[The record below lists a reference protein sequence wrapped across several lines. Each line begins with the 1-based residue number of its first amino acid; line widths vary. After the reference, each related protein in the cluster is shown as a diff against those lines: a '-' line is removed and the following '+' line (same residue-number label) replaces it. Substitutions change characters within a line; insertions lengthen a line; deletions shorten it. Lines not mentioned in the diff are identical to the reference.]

1 LAEGARSARAARPG
15 KRERLVTAAR
25 ELLYRKGI
33 AGTSLA
39 DIAQAADVPVG
50 NVYYYFKTKNDIV
63 GAVVQTYEDQL
74 HSVIAEV
81 ERRHDGPEAR
91 LEAFLATLTER
102 AVAAA
107 ARYGPQYGCP
117 YGTLSSE
124 LAMRA
129 EGPDPL
135 AAKLMRIQ
143 VDWTEQQLR
152 AAGRSDA
159 RGLAIE
165 LIAAY
170 QGAAVL
176 TSTLGDA
183 ALLTGQTD
191 RLRQRIAELGTRRPV
206 SPPPA

>member
-1 LAEGARSARAARPG
+1 MSGVTDLAASRPG

-25 ELLYRKGI
+25 ELVYRKGI

-39 DIAQAADVPVG
+39 DIAQAADVPLG

-63 GAVVQTYEDQL
+63 GAVVQTYEDEL
-74 HSVIAEV
+74 RSLIAEV

-91 LEAFLATLTER
+91 LVAFLDTLTEG
-102 AVAAA
+102 AVDTA

-135 AAKLMRIQ
+135 AAMLMRIQ
-143 VDWTEQQLR
+143 VDWAERQLR
-152 AAGRSDA
+152 AMGRSDA
-159 RGLAIE
+159 RERAVE
-165 LIAAY
+165 LIAGY

-183 ALLTGQTD
+183 AHLTGQTE
-191 RLRQRIAELGTRRPV
+191 RLRQRIAELGARP
-206 SPPPA
+206 PG